1 VGAAR
6 PRRGRRAR
14 GARVRP
20 DPRCGGARLTRAATP
35 RLGAYAGL
43 AALGLI
49 AALALGRI
57 ELVALAAPF
66 AALLGVGLA
75 HESDPNV
82 RVRVEL
88 DRDRA
93 LEGETVSASLFISA
107 DAPIARLDVLLVL
120 PQGLESESRLVALCH
135 AAETREHVVEIR
147 CRRWGGYVLGEAI
160 VRAHGRSGLAV
171 WERTVELGVPLK
183 VYPRPELL
191 DELLAPLETQ
201 AFAGNQVA
209 RVKGSGIEF
218 ADLRPFVHGDPV
230 RRVNWRATAR
240 RASLVVNESHP
251 ERNTDVIVFVDTFT
265 EAARSISEGTLELA
279 VRAASSLAAQY
290 LERRDRVGLV
300 SFGGILNWLVPGSG
314 AVQRLR
320 IVDALLNTE
329 IVLNY
334 AWKGVDLI
342 PSRTLPP
349 KALVVALTPLLDERA
364 VTTLLDLR
372 ARGFDLAVVEVSP
385 APFAPAGAGEADRL
399 AHRLWLLRREEMRGR
414 YRRAGV
420 PIVEWREGTPL
431 AAEIEEVRAW
441 RRYAR
446 VARA

>member
-1 VGAAR
+1 
-6 PRRGRRAR
+6 
-14 GARVRP
+14 
-20 DPRCGGARLTRAATP
+20 
-35 RLGAYAGL
+35 
-43 AALGLI
+43 LI
-49 AALALGRI
+49 AGLALGRI

-66 AALLGVGLA
+66 AALVGVGLA
-75 HESDPNV
+75 LERDPDVHV
-82 RVRVEL
+82 RLEF

-93 LEGETVSASLFISA
+93 LEDETVTATLLLSA
-107 DAPIARLDVLLVL
+107 DEPVARLDVLLVL
-120 PQGLESESRLVALCH
+120 PHGLESPSNLVALRHPGGTIEH
-135 AAETREHVVEIR
+135 AVEIH
-147 CRRWGGYVLGEAI
+147 CRRWGGYALGEAI
-160 VRAHGRSGLAV
+160 VRAHGRSGLAA

-183 VYPRPELL
+183 VYPRQELL

-201 AFAGNQVA
+201 AFAGNQVS
-209 RVKGSGIEF
+209 RLKGSGIEF

-240 RASLVVNESHP
+240 RGELVVNESHP
-251 ERNTDVIVFVDTFT
+251 ERNTDVIVFLDTFT

-279 VRAASSLAAQY
+279 VRAAASLAAQY

-349 KALVVALTPLLDERA
+349 KALIVALTPLLDDRA

-372 ARGFDLAVVEVSP
+372 GRGFDLAVVEVSP
-385 APFAPAGAGEADRL
+385 APFVPPGADAAARL
-399 AHRLWLLRREEMRGR
+399 GHRLWLLRREELRGR
-414 YRRAGV
+414 YRAAGV
-420 PIVEWREGTPL
+420 PIVEWREGTAL
-431 AAEIEEVRAW
+431 AAELEEVRAW

-446 VARA
+446 VAHA

>member
-1 VGAAR
+1 LV
-6 PRRGRRAR
+6 
-14 GARVRP
+14 
-20 DPRCGGARLTRAATP
+20 
-35 RLGAYAGL
+35 
-43 AALGLI
+43 ALGLI
-49 AALALGRI
+49 AALALGRV

-66 AALLGVGLA
+66 AVLLGVGLA
-75 HESDPNV
+75 LERNPDV
-82 RVRVEL
+82 RVRLEL

-93 LEGETVSASLFISA
+93 LEDETVAATLLLSA
-107 DAPIARLDVLLVL
+107 DAPVSRLDVLLVL
-120 PQGLESESRLVALCH
+120 PYGLESADAVAALRL
-135 AAETREHVVEIR
+135 EPGTREHVLEIR
-147 CRRWGGYVLGEAI
+147 CRRWGGFVLGQAI

-171 WERTVELGVPLK
+171 WERIVELGVPLK

-191 DELLAPLETQ
+191 DEMLTPLETQ
-201 AFAGNQVA
+201 VFAGNQVA
-209 RVKGSGIEF
+209 RVKGTGIEF
-218 ADLRPFVHGDPV
+218 ADLRPFVHGDAPK
-230 RRVNWRATAR
+230 RVNWRATAR
-240 RASLVVNESHP
+240 RGALVVNESHP
-251 ERNTDVIVFVDTFT
+251 ERNTDVIIFLDTFT
-265 EAARSISEGTLELA
+265 EASRGLSEGTLELA

-364 VTTLLDLR
+364 VSTLLDLR

-385 APFAPAGAGEADRL
+385 APFTEPGDGATERL
-399 AHRLWLLRREEMRGR
+399 AYRLWLLRREELRGR

-431 AAEIEEVRAW
+431 AAELEEVRAW

>member
-1 VGAAR
+1 
-6 PRRGRRAR
+6 
-14 GARVRP
+14 
-20 DPRCGGARLTRAATP
+20 
-35 RLGAYAGL
+35 
-43 AALGLI
+43 
-49 AALALGRI
+49 
-57 ELVALAAPF
+57 VALAAPF
-66 AALLGVGLA
+66 AALVGVGLA
-75 HESDPNV
+75 LERDPDV
-82 RVRVEL
+82 RVRLVL
-88 DRDRA
+88 DRNRA
-93 LEGETVSASLFISA
+93 LEDETVTATLLLSS
-107 DAPIARLDVLLVL
+107 DEPVARLDVLLVL
-120 PQGLESESRLVALCH
+120 PVGLESPGNLVALRHPAGTIEH
-135 AAETREHVVEIR
+135 AVEIR
-147 CRRWGGYVLGEAI
+147 CRRWGGYVLGETI
-160 VRAHGRSGLAV
+160 VRAHDRSGLAV
-171 WERTVELGVPLK
+171 WERTVELGEPLK
-183 VYPRPELL
+183 AYPRPELL

-209 RVKGSGIEF
+209 RQKGSGIEF

-240 RASLVVNESHP
+240 RGELVVNESHP
-251 ERNTDVIVFVDTFT
+251 ERNTDVIVFLDTFT

-279 VRAASSLAAQY
+279 VRAAASLAAQY

-349 KALVVALTPLLDERA
+349 KALIVALTPLLDDRA

-372 ARGFDLAVVEVSP
+372 GRGFDLAVVEVSP
-385 APFAPAGAGEADRL
+385 TPFVPPAEGGAERL
-399 AHRLWLLRREEMRGR
+399 ARRLWLLRREEVRAR
-414 YRRAGV
+414 YRASGV
-420 PIVEWREGTPL
+420 PIVEWHEGTPL
-431 AAEIEEVRAW
+431 AAELEEVRAW

-446 VARA
+446 VVRA

>member
-1 VGAAR
+1 
-6 PRRGRRAR
+6 
-14 GARVRP
+14 
-20 DPRCGGARLTRAATP
+20 
-35 RLGAYAGL
+35 L

-49 AALALGRI
+49 AALALGRV

-66 AALLGVGLA
+66 AVLLGVGLA
-75 HESDPNV
+75 LERNPDV
-82 RVRVEL
+82 RVRLEL

-93 LEGETVSASLFISA
+93 LEDETVAATLLLSA
-107 DAPIARLDVLLVL
+107 DAPVSRLDVLLVL
-120 PQGLESESRLVALCH
+120 PYGLESADALAALRL
-135 AAETREHVVEIR
+135 EPGTREHVIEIR
-147 CRRWGGYVLGEAI
+147 CRRWGGFVLGQAI

-191 DELLAPLETQ
+191 DEMLTPLETQ

-209 RVKGSGIEF
+209 RVKGTGIEF
-218 ADLRPFVHGDPV
+218 ADLRPFVHGDAPK
-230 RRVNWRATAR
+230 RVNWRATAR
-240 RASLVVNESHP
+240 RGALVVNESHP
-251 ERNTDVIVFVDTFT
+251 ERNTDVIIFLDTFT
-265 EAARSISEGTLELA
+265 EASRGLSEGTLELA

-364 VTTLLDLR
+364 VSTLLDLR

-385 APFAPAGAGEADRL
+385 APFTEPGDGAAERL
-399 AHRLWLLRREEMRGR
+399 AYRLWLLRREELRGR

-431 AAEIEEVRAW
+431 AAELEEVRAW

>member
-1 VGAAR
+1 LV
-6 PRRGRRAR
+6 
-14 GARVRP
+14 
-20 DPRCGGARLTRAATP
+20 
-35 RLGAYAGL
+35 
-43 AALGLI
+43 ALGLI
-49 AALALGRI
+49 AALALGRV

-66 AALLGVGLA
+66 AVLLGVGLA
-75 HESDPNV
+75 LERNPDV
-82 RVRVEL
+82 RVRLEL

-93 LEGETVSASLFISA
+93 LEDETVAATLLLSA
-107 DAPIARLDVLLVL
+107 DAPVSRLDVLLVL
-120 PQGLESESRLVALCH
+120 PYGLESADAVAALRL
-135 AAETREHVVEIR
+135 EPGTREHVLEIR
-147 CRRWGGYVLGEAI
+147 CRRWGGFVLGQAI

-191 DELLAPLETQ
+191 DEMLTPLETQ
-201 AFAGNQVA
+201 VFAGNQVA
-209 RVKGSGIEF
+209 RVKGTGIEF
-218 ADLRPFVHGDPV
+218 ADLRPFVHGDAPK
-230 RRVNWRATAR
+230 RVNWRATAR
-240 RASLVVNESHP
+240 RGALVVNESHP
-251 ERNTDVIVFVDTFT
+251 ERNTDVIIFLDTFT
-265 EAARSISEGTLELA
+265 EASRGLSEGTLELA

-364 VTTLLDLR
+364 VSTLLDLR

-385 APFAPAGAGEADRL
+385 APFTEPGDGATERL
-399 AHRLWLLRREEMRGR
+399 AYRLWLLRREELRGR

-431 AAEIEEVRAW
+431 AAELEEVRAW

>member
-1 VGAAR
+1 
-6 PRRGRRAR
+6 
-14 GARVRP
+14 
-20 DPRCGGARLTRAATP
+20 
-35 RLGAYAGL
+35 
-43 AALGLI
+43 
-49 AALALGRI
+49 
-57 ELVALAAPF
+57 VALAAPF
-66 AALLGVGLA
+66 TALLGVGLA
-75 HESDPNV
+75 LERDPNV
-82 RVRVEL
+82 RVRLEL

-93 LEGETVSASLFISA
+93 LEDEAVTATLLLFA
-107 DAPIARLDVLLVL
+107 DEPVARLDVLLVL
-120 PQGLESESRLVALCH
+120 PHGLESSNNLVALGHPAGTLEH
-135 AAETREHVVEIR
+135 AVEIR
-147 CRRWGGYVLGEAI
+147 CRRWGGYALGEAI

-201 AFAGNQVA
+201 AFAGNQVS
-209 RVKGSGIEF
+209 RLKGSGIEF
-218 ADLRPFVHGDPV
+218 ADLRPFVHGDAV

-240 RASLVVNESHP
+240 RGELVVNESHP

-279 VRAASSLAAQY
+279 VRAGASLAAQY

-342 PSRTLPP
+342 PARTLPP
-349 KALVVALTPLLDERA
+349 KALIVALTPLLDERA

-372 ARGFDLAVVEVSP
+372 GRGFDLAVVEVSP
-385 APFAPAGAGEADRL
+385 APFTPPGAGRAERL
-399 AHRLWLLRREEMRGR
+399 AHRLWLLRREELRGR
-414 YRRAGV
+414 YRAAGV

-431 AAEIEEVRAW
+431 AAELEEVRAW

>member
-1 VGAAR
+1 
-6 PRRGRRAR
+6 
-14 GARVRP
+14 
-20 DPRCGGARLTRAATP
+20 
-35 RLGAYAGL
+35 L
-43 AALGLI
+43 AAVGLI
-49 AALALGRI
+49 AALALGRV

-66 AALLGVGLA
+66 AVLLGVGLA
-75 HESDPNV
+75 LERNPDV
-82 RVRVEL
+82 RVRLEL

-93 LEGETVSASLFISA
+93 LEDETVAATLLLSA
-107 DAPIARLDVLLVL
+107 DAPVSRLDVLLVL
-120 PQGLESESRLVALCH
+120 PYGLESADAVAALRL
-135 AAETREHVVEIR
+135 EPGTREHVIEIR
-147 CRRWGGYVLGEAI
+147 CRRWGGFVLGQAI

-191 DELLAPLETQ
+191 DEMLTPLETQ

-209 RVKGSGIEF
+209 RVKGTGIEF
-218 ADLRPFVHGDPV
+218 ADLRPFVHGDAPK
-230 RRVNWRATAR
+230 RVNWRATAR
-240 RASLVVNESHP
+240 RGALVVNESHP
-251 ERNTDVIVFVDTFT
+251 ERNTDVIIFLDTFT
-265 EAARSISEGTLELA
+265 EASRGLSEGTLELA

-364 VTTLLDLR
+364 VSTLLDLR

-385 APFAPAGAGEADRL
+385 APFTEPGEGAAERL
-399 AHRLWLLRREEMRGR
+399 AYRLWLLRREELRGR

-431 AAEIEEVRAW
+431 AAELEEVRAW

>member
-1 VGAAR
+1 
-6 PRRGRRAR
+6 
-14 GARVRP
+14 
-20 DPRCGGARLTRAATP
+20 
-35 RLGAYAGL
+35 L

-49 AALALGRI
+49 AALALGRV

-66 AALLGVGLA
+66 AVLLGVGLA
-75 HESDPNV
+75 LERNPDV
-82 RVRVEL
+82 RVRLEL

-93 LEGETVSASLFISA
+93 LEDETVAATLLLSA
-107 DAPIARLDVLLVL
+107 DAPVSRLDVLLVL
-120 PQGLESESRLVALCH
+120 PYGLESADAVAALRL
-135 AAETREHVVEIR
+135 EPGTREHVIEIR
-147 CRRWGGYVLGEAI
+147 CRRWGGFVLGQAI

-191 DELLAPLETQ
+191 DEMLTPLETQ

-209 RVKGSGIEF
+209 RVKGTGIEF
-218 ADLRPFVHGDPV
+218 ADLRPFVHGDAPK
-230 RRVNWRATAR
+230 RVNWRATAR
-240 RASLVVNESHP
+240 RGALVVNESHP
-251 ERNTDVIVFVDTFT
+251 ERNTDVIIFLDTFT
-265 EAARSISEGTLELA
+265 EASRGLSEGTLELA

-364 VTTLLDLR
+364 VSTLLDLR

-385 APFAPAGAGEADRL
+385 APFTLPGDGEAERL
-399 AHRLWLLRREEMRGR
+399 AYRLWLLRREELRGR
-414 YRRAGV
+414 YRRSGV

-431 AAEIEEVRAW
+431 AAELEEVRAW

>member
-1 VGAAR
+1 M
-6 PRRGRRAR
+6 
-14 GARVRP
+14 
-20 DPRCGGARLTRAATP
+20 
-35 RLGAYAGL
+35 

-49 AALALGRI
+49 AALALGRV

-66 AALLGVGLA
+66 AVLLGVGLA
-75 HESDPNV
+75 LERNPDV
-82 RVRVEL
+82 RVRLEL

-93 LEGETVSASLFISA
+93 LEDETVAATLLLSA
-107 DAPIARLDVLLVL
+107 DAPVSRLDVLLVL
-120 PQGLESESRLVALCH
+120 PYGLESADAVAALRL
-135 AAETREHVVEIR
+135 EPGTREHVIEIR
-147 CRRWGGYVLGEAI
+147 CRRWGGFVLGQAI

-183 VYPRPELL
+183 VYPRPDLL
-191 DELLAPLETQ
+191 DEMLTPLETQ

-209 RVKGSGIEF
+209 RVKGTGIEF
-218 ADLRPFVHGDPV
+218 ADLRPFVHGDAPK
-230 RRVNWRATAR
+230 RVNWRATAR
-240 RASLVVNESHP
+240 RGALVVNESHP
-251 ERNTDVIVFVDTFT
+251 ERNTDVIIFLDTFT
-265 EAARSISEGTLELA
+265 EASRGLSEGTLELA

-364 VTTLLDLR
+364 VSTLLDLR

-385 APFAPAGAGEADRL
+385 APFTEPGDGAAERL
-399 AHRLWLLRREEMRGR
+399 AYRLWLLRREELRGR

-431 AAEIEEVRAW
+431 AAELEEVRAW